1 MTICTRT
8 SVLLAVCVSSL
19 SAALPAQQPQ
29 ASATAQVSFHFERPG
44 VSVPK
49 FTLTVDQA
57 GNARYEADEVVVAR
71 GGAEADPPPT
81 QHLDRTVTLSKATTD
96 RVFATARALDWFNIA
111 CASKAKNIADTG
123 KKTLLYQGPNG
134 EGSCTYNYSDSKS
147 VIQLTDIFLGIA
159 ATLDEGRELDR
170 LHRYDR
176 LGLDAAMGFLAQ
188 QASQGRALELGTI
201 QATLRS
207 IADDAEVMQRVRT
220 RANTLLALVP
230 AEVRTQ

>member
-123 KKTLLYQGPNG
+123 AKTLRYTGDDG
-134 EGSCTYNYSDSKS
+134 DGSCTYNYSQDKR
-147 VIQLTDIFLGIA
+147 VVELTDLFEGIA
-159 ATLDEGRELDR
+159 HTLDMGRKLDFQ
-170 LHRYDR
+170 HRFDR
-176 LGLDAAMGFLAQ
+176 LGLDASTATLVEDVDE
-188 QASQGRALELGTI
+188 GRAVEIGVITP
-201 QATLRS
+201 TLRS
-207 IADDAEVMQRVRT
+207 LAQDSEVLQRVRQ
-220 RANTLLALVP
+220 RAARLLQLAQSPL
-230 AEVRTQ
+230 

>member
-1 MTICTRT
+1 LTICTRT

-123 KKTLLYQGPNG
+123 AKTLRYTGDDG
-134 EGSCTYNYSDSKS
+134 DGSCTYNYSQDKR
-147 VIQLTDIFLGIA
+147 VVELTDLFEGIA
-159 ATLDEGRELDR
+159 HTLDMGRKLDFQ
-170 LHRYDR
+170 HRFDR
-176 LGLDAAMGFLAQ
+176 LGLDASTATLVEDVDE
-188 QASQGRALELGTI
+188 GRAVEIGVITP
-201 QATLRS
+201 TLRS
-207 IADDAEVMQRVRT
+207 LAQDSEVLQRVRQ
-220 RANTLLALVP
+220 RAARLLQLAQSPL
-230 AEVRTQ
+230 